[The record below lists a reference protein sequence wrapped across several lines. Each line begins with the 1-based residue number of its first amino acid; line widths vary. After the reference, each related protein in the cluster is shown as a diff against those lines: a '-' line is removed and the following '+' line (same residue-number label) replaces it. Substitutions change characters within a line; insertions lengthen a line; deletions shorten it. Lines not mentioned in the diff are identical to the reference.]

1 MSESV
6 VRRAT
11 QEETH
16 HYARRRMQSDAD
28 AALYR
33 FLADRAGGAVVA
45 LDEQTPI
52 AIALATPNDNEIVI
66 HDLYVEPSFR
76 NQGIGRALLDAV
88 CEGSDG
94 TTRSAVLPADAID
107 ACAFALA
114 RGLLPQTPLFRASG
128 AIPRGDDLLRLA
140 ASEYRFVVRDVDA
153 VAHGPGLD
161 ALDRETRGCEHRAD
175 HAYFVESSVGMAF
188 FLHDEFVGYAYVWPS
203 GHIGPV
209 AASSAAYMSAFL
221 AFAMATSVRTYG
233 ASWCS
238 LLLPASNARA
248 ARTALRAGLR
258 LESQSLFTTD
268 TPGHDLTRYLPHHA
282 LIF

>member
-1 MSESV
+1 MSEPF

-16 HYARRRMQSDAD
+16 DYARRRMQSDAD

-52 AIALATPNDNEIVI
+52 AIALATPNDNEIAI
-66 HDLYVEPSFR
+66 HDLFVEPSFR
-76 NQGIGRALLDAV
+76 NQGIGRALLEAA
-88 CEGSDG
+88 CEASDG
-94 TTRSAVLPADAID
+94 GARSALLPANDVD

-128 AIPRGDDLLRLA
+128 AIPREDDLLRLA
-140 ASEYRFVVRDVDA
+140 ASDYRFVVRDVDA
-153 VAHGPGLD
+153 VAHGPALD

-175 HAYFVESSVGMAF
+175 HEYFAESSAGMAF
-188 FLHDEFVGYAYVWPS
+188 LLHDEFVGYAYVWPS
-203 GHIGPV
+203 GHIGPI
-209 AASSAAYMSAFL
+209 AASSAAYVGAFL
-221 AFAMATSVRTYG
+221 AFAMAASVRTYG

-238 LLLPASNARA
+238 LLLPASNVRA
-248 ARTALRAGLR
+248 VKTALRAGLR
-258 LESQSLFTTD
+258 LENQSLFATD
-268 TPGHDLTRYLPHHA
+268 TPSPDLTRYLPHHA